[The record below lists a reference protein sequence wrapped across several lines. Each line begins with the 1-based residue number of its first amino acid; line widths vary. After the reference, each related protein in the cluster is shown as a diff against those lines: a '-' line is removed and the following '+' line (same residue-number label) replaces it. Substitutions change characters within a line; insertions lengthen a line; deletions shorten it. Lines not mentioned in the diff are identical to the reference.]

1 MSMATEAQVEVQE
14 VEGRDVTGR
23 LRRAITSGRFMPNER
38 LIEVELASS
47 LNTNR
52 ANVRTALALLE
63 QEGLVVREPNRG
75 ARVRLVSDKEAL
87 EIVEARGALEALAAR
102 QAAARATGAD
112 RDVLQAMRTEMRAAF
127 EAGDLITF
135 SALNAKLHRE
145 IQRIAG
151 NTTVTKLL
159 EGLKSQVVRLQYRAI
174 LLPGRAQN
182 SMREH
187 EAIIVAV
194 CANDVDAAGQAMSLH
209 LDSVVEALKRAIEV
223 SKHGPL

>member
-194 CANDVDAAGQAMSLH
+194 CANDVEAAGQAMSLH

>member
-112 RDVLQAMRTEMRAAF
+112 RDVLQAMRTEMRSAF

-194 CANDVDAAGQAMSLH
+194 CANDVEAAGQAMSLH

>member
-52 ANVRTALALLE
+52 ANVRTALALLD

-112 RDVLQAMRTEMRAAF
+112 RDVLQAMRTEMRSAF

-194 CANDVDAAGQAMSLH
+194 CANDVEAAGQAMSLH